1 MYILRKIYI
10 YNGLRLQ
17 DDNFVLSAIFCA
29 IEENN
34 QEGLDKL
41 LSMANIDVN
50 QTNKHGE
57 GAIHVAAGLGQLDI
71 LKMLAAKGGNLGMVD
86 YRGDS
91 AIYWAAR
98 QGHEEIIR
106 YLLSQGVHLNQQNK
120 VWFPNVFFSL
130 LFYFILFE
138 FRVGSPVS
146 MAHANMDMLN
156 LLNI

>member
-1 MYILRKIYI
+1 M
-10 YNGLRLQ
+10 
-17 DDNFVLSAIFCA
+17 LSAIFCA

-120 VWFPNVFFSL
+120 VLRDYLQDYFFFPLNVFIFL
-130 LFYFILFE
+130 AFIFIFCLHSE
-138 FRVGSPVS
+138 WRILSPWR
-146 MAHANMDMLN
+146 MQ
-156 LLNI
+156 IWTC

>member
-1 MYILRKIYI
+1 M
-10 YNGLRLQ
+10 
-17 DDNFVLSAIFCA
+17 LSAIFCA

-120 VWFPNVFFSL
+120 VCFPNVFFSL
-130 LFYFILFE
+130 LFYFISFE

>member
-1 MYILRKIYI
+1 M
-10 YNGLRLQ
+10 
-17 DDNFVLSAIFCA
+17 LSAIFCA

-120 VWFPNVFFSL
+120 VGFPNVFFP
-130 LFYFILFE
+130 FCFILF
-138 FRVGSPVS
+138 P
-146 MAHANMDMLN
+146 LN
-156 LLNI
+156 LEWGILSPWRMQIWTC